1 MTYETNA
8 NADGFA
14 KGRHHFRHSHGERF
28 GWAKRPGFNPVK
40 ALALVTGIAIFP
52 PLGIAALGYFIW
64 NGRRFRQDG
73 HSFGGEG
80 RDFGAF
86 EGRRGCGRGTHMGRT
101 GNVAFDEHRAKV
113 LNDLEAERQAF
124 AEDRAEQRRK
134 RDKEVFDAFQAKRN
148 AEGPNTEGDEAK

>member
-1 MTYETNA
+1 MTYESNA
-8 NADGFA
+8 NTEDFA

-73 HSFGGEG
+73 QSFDGQG
-80 RDFGAF
+80 RGMHGF
-86 EGRRGCGRGTHMGRT
+86 EGRGGCGRGNRMGRT
-101 GNVAFDEHRAKV
+101 GNIAFDEHRAKV
-113 LNDLEAERQAF
+113 LNDLEVERQAF

-134 RDKEVFDAFQAKRN
+134 RDKEAFDAFQAKRN
-148 AEGPNTEGDEAK
+148 AEGRNAEGDEAK

>member
-1 MTYETNA
+1 MTYEFNA
-8 NADGFA
+8 NADDFA
-14 KGRHHFRHSHGERF
+14 KGGHHFRHSHGDRF

-64 NGRRFRQDG
+64 KGRRFRQDG
-73 HSFGGEG
+73 QSVAGEG
-80 RDFGAF
+80 RGFGGV
-86 EGRRGCGRGTHMGRT
+86 EGRGGCGRGNRMGRT

-124 AEDRAEQRRK
+124 AEDRAEQRRQH
-134 RDKEVFDAFQAKRN
+134 DKEAFDAFQAKRN
-148 AEGPNTEGDEAK
+148 AAGQYAEGDEAK